1 MDEILK
7 NLNEEQRNAVTAD
20 DGPVLIVA
28 GAGSGKTRV
37 LTSKIAWAIAHG
49 ASPSRILALTFTKK
63 AAGEMKERIAAMV
76 GGRNASRIQMGT
88 FHSVFVRFLRQY
100 ADLLGYP
107 ENFTILDAS
116 DSQTAVK
123 NIIKSIPLDD
133 KIYKPKDVLARISNA
148 KNDLMTSA
156 AYAADSEKI
165 SADRSARKPE
175 TSKVFRLY
183 EEFCKKSGVM
193 DFDDILLNMDRLLRD
208 FPEAL
213 ENIAGRFT
221 HIYVDEYQDTNR
233 AQYIILRR
241 LCSVNHNICVVGDDS
256 QSIYAFRGARI
267 ENILSFKKD
276 FPGAKIF
283 RLEKNYRSTSTIV
296 EAANS
301 LIARNVS
308 RIPKTCVSVGEKG
321 EKIRLL
327 KAFSEM
333 EEAYQI
339 ASSIVSRMGSD
350 GASYKD
356 FAVLY
361 RTNAQ
366 SRALEEALRRRNLPY
381 MIWAGNSFFDR
392 QEVKD
397 VMAYLKLVVNPSDDI
412 SFRRIVNLPTRGIG
426 GTTIAALQEVASA
439 LNVPLMQAALNTEAL
454 LAAGLKD
461 GVIKKLAAF
470 CSMILSHGE
479 AAREK
484 DGHDVAV
491 SICSESGI
499 YLHYS
504 SDKSLEGQSRTANVD
519 ELLNSI
525 AEFRER
531 KKGEWMESLIEDG
544 ADPEAV
550 SGEDCPPALL
560 SDYLEDVALLS
571 AVDVSDEDASNRIAL
586 MTAHAAKGLEFP
598 YVYVAGMEE
607 NLFPLGG
614 GLASES
620 DIEEERRLFYVA
632 MTRAEKAVT
641 MTYSVTRMRNGSHE
655 GNEPSRF
662 LKEIDPQYIENPLQD
677 AGRKSPFVSASAS
690 DGSPFRPFGQRS
702 SGGPSAFGQRS
713 SGGSSPFGGGTRRF
727 FGDSPRPASSGGSSA
742 KPSGF
747 SRPSPAAPK
756 PAPSRPGVFHSRA
769 EAASR
774 ELPPEIPDFVPTLPE
789 KLAEGDLIEHNRF
802 GKGKILSITGTLP
815 DAKARIAFDS
825 YGEKTLLLTYA
836 KLRKL

>member
-7 NLNEEQRNAVTAD
+7 NLNEEQRNAVTAP

-37 LTSKIAWAIAHG
+37 LTSKIAWAISNG

-76 GGRNASRIQMGT
+76 GERAASRIWMGT

-116 DSQTAVK
+116 DSQTAIK

-133 KIYKPKDVLARISNA
+133 KIYKPKDVLSRISNA
-148 KNDLMTSA
+148 KNDLVTAA
-156 AYAADSEKI
+156 AYAADSERV
-165 SADRSARKPE
+165 SADRMSRRPE
-175 TSKVFRLY
+175 IAKVFRLY
-183 EEFCKKSGVM
+183 EDFCRRSGVM
-193 DFDDILLNMDRLLRD
+193 DFDDILVNTDRLLRD

-213 ENIAGRFT
+213 SNIAGRFT
-221 HIYVDEYQDTNR
+221 NILVDEYQDTNR
-233 AQYIILRR
+233 AQYVILKR
-241 LCSVNHNICVVGDDS
+241 LCAFTNNICVVGDDS

-276 FPGAKIF
+276 FPDAKIF
-283 RLEKNYRSTSTIV
+283 RLEKNYRSTATIV
-296 EAANS
+296 GAANS
-301 LIARNVS
+301 VIARNVS

-321 EKIRLL
+321 EKIRIL

-333 EEAYQI
+333 EEAYSI

-350 GASYKD
+350 GAAYKD
-356 FAVLY
+356 FAILY
-361 RTNAQ
+361 RTNSQ

-381 MIWAGNSFFDR
+381 FIWAGNSFFER

-412 SFRRIVNLPTRGIG
+412 SFRRVVNLPTRGIG
-426 GTTIAALQEVASA
+426 QTTLAALQAVAASSG
-439 LNVPLMQAALNTEAL
+439 VSLMEAVGDAPAL

-461 GVIKKLAAF
+461 GVIQRLAAF
-470 CSMILSHGE
+470 RNMILAAGV

-484 DGHDVAV
+484 DGHEVAV

-504 SDKSLEGQSRTANVD
+504 SDKTIEGQSRTANVD

-525 AEFRER
+525 AAFRER
-531 KKGEWMESLIEDG
+531 KRGEWMESLIEDG

-550 SGEDCPPALL
+550 SEDDCPPALL
-560 SDYLEDVALLS
+560 GDYLEDVALLS
-571 AVDVSDEDASNRIAL
+571 AVDVSEEDASNRIAL

-614 GLASES
+614 ITAPTS

-632 MTRAEKAVT
+632 MTRAQKAVT

-655 GNEPSRF
+655 GNDPSRF
-662 LKEIDPQYIENPLQD
+662 LKEIDPQYLENPLQD
-677 AGRKSPFVSASAS
+677 AGRRSPFVSSATS
-690 DGSPFRPFGQRS
+690 GGSSFKPFGQRS
-702 SGGPSAFGQRS
+702 SGGQS
-713 SGGSSPFGGGTRRF
+713 SFGGGTRFF
-727 FGDSPRPASSGGSSA
+727 FGNSA
-742 KPSGF
+742 KKPDGF
-747 SRPSPAAPK
+747 SRPATPSPK
-756 PAPSRPGVFHSRA
+756 PAAPSRPGVFHSRA

-789 KLAEGDLIEHNRF
+789 KLAEGDTIEHNRF
-802 GKGKILSITGTLP
+802 GRGKILSITGNLP
-815 DAKARIAFDS
+815 DAKARISFDK

-836 KLRKL
+836 KLRKI

>member
-7 NLNEEQRNAVTAD
+7 NLNEEQQNAVTAP

-37 LTSKIAWAIAHG
+37 LTSKIAWAISKG

-76 GGRNASRIQMGT
+76 GGRAASRIWMGT

-133 KIYKPKDVLARISNA
+133 KIYKPKDVLSRISNA
-148 KNDLMTSA
+148 KNDLVTAA
-156 AYAADSEKI
+156 AYAADSERVSQDRMSRRPEIAKI
-165 SADRSARKPE
+165 
-175 TSKVFRLY
+175 FRIY
-183 EEFCKKSGVM
+183 EDFCKRSGVM
-193 DFDDILLNMDRLLRD
+193 DFDDILLNTDRLLRD

-213 ENIAGRFT
+213 SNIAGLFT
-221 HIYVDEYQDTNR
+221 NILVDEYQDTNR
-233 AQYIILRR
+233 AQYVILKR
-241 LCSVNHNICVVGDDS
+241 LCAFTDNICVVGDDS

-276 FPGAKIF
+276 FPRAMIF
-283 RLEKNYRSTSTIV
+283 RLEKNYRSTATIV

-301 LIARNVS
+301 VIARNVS

-321 EKIRLL
+321 EKIRIL

-333 EEAYQI
+333 EEAYLI
-339 ASSIVSRMGSD
+339 ASSIVSRMGSN
-350 GASYKD
+350 GAAYKD

-361 RTNAQ
+361 RTNSQ

-381 MIWAGNSFFDR
+381 FIWAGNSFFDR

-412 SFRRIVNLPTRGIG
+412 SFRRVVNLPTRGIG
-426 GTTIAALQEVASA
+426 QTTLTALQAVAASSG
-439 LNVPLMQAALNTEAL
+439 VSLMDAVGDAPAL

-461 GVIKKLAAF
+461 GVIQKLAAF
-470 CSMILSHGE
+470 RRMILAAGE

-484 DGHDVAV
+484 DGHEVAV

-504 SDKSLEGQSRTANVD
+504 SDKTIEGQSRTANVD

-525 AEFRER
+525 AAFRER
-531 KKGEWMESLIEDG
+531 KRGEWLESLIEDG

-550 SGEDCPPALL
+550 SEEDCPPALL

-571 AVDVSDEDASNRIAL
+571 AVDVSEEDASNRIAL
-586 MTAHAAKGLEFP
+586 MTAHSAKGLEFP

-614 GLASES
+614 ITAPTS

-632 MTRAEKAVT
+632 MTRAQKAVT

-662 LKEIDPQYIENPLQD
+662 LKEIDPQYLDNPFQD
-677 AGRKSPFVSASAS
+677 AGRRSPFVGSASAGGPS
-690 DGSPFRPFGQRS
+690 FKPFGQRS
-702 SGGPSAFGQRS
+702 SGGQ
-713 SGGSSPFGGGTRRF
+713 SPYGGGTRRF
-727 FGDSPRPASSGGSSA
+727 FGDGPKPSVSGSSFT
-742 KPSGF
+742 KSSGF
-747 SRPSPAAPK
+747 SRPV
-756 PAPSRPGVFHSRA
+756 APSQKPSAPAKPGVFHSRA

-789 KLAEGDLIEHNRF
+789 KLAEGDAIEHNRF
-802 GKGKILSITGTLP
+802 GRGKILSITGNLP
-815 DAKARIAFDS
+815 DARARISFDK